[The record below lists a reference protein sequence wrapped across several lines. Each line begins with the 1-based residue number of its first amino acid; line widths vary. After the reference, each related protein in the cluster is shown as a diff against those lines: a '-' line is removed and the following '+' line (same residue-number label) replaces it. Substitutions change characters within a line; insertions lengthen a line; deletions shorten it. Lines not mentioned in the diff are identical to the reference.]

1 MKKIQKVKSRN
12 VSRFGER
19 GTGKPLTIG
28 LLSAKMTKVSKPA
41 ARDRAK
47 YSVSQG
53 QYGILSYKKGRI
65 IMLYEG
71 CHVIRFP
78 FWRERGTASLLRVVE
93 SRAPLLLF

>member
-1 MKKIQKVKSRN
+1 
-12 VSRFGER
+12 
-19 GTGKPLTIG
+19 
-28 LLSAKMTKVSKPA
+28 MTKVSKTA

-78 FWRERGTASLLRVVE
+78 FWRERGNDDKVLSSLAV
-93 SRAPLLLF
+93 SP